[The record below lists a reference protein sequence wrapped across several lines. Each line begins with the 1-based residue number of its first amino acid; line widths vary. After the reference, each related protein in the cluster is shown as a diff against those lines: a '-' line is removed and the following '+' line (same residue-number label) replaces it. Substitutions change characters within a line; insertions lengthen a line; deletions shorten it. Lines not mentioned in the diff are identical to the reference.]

1 MQSKPKSNSVITHEV
16 VGDPEMSEQNTIIF
30 NVLGAGKTM
39 LETGRLSRQNLYR
52 AAIHGMI
59 QRISDAAAISRDPE
73 TGKPATPA
81 EKLAAMSALVEHYHS
96 GTSEWSRVG
105 VGGGPKG
112 GFLFEAL
119 VRMYPAKT
127 AEDIRTWLDGQSKS
141 AQAALRANPKVAAII
156 STIRDERLVG
166 TDVDTEALL
175 AEIAA

>member
-1 MQSKPKSNSVITHEV
+1 MQSKPKSNSVITHV
-16 VGDPEMSEQNTIIF
+16 INASGNLLAFRVM
-30 NVLGAGKTM
+30 GAGEVALDM
-39 LETGRLSRQNLYR
+39 LKLNEAIITR

-96 GTSEWSRVG
+96 GASEWSRVG

-141 AQAALRANPKVAAII
+141 AQAALRANPKVAGVI